1 MRGRPPKR
9 KNERFK
15 APTYS
20 NGDTKL
26 ELLTRTKRALTQSR
40 EKWSDKTAERMK
52 ILFQEEPGSGYSDRF
67 QTMILCF
74 LYRERNSLG
83 VIPFLSLKARLKLDM
98 LLNPHL

>member
-20 NGDTKL
+20 NVDTKL
-26 ELLTRTKRALTQSR
+26 ELLTRTKRALRQSR

-52 ILFQEEPGSGYSDRF
+52 ILFQEEPKLKEAYDIVNGLRS
-67 QTMILCF
+67 IF
-74 LYRERNSLG
+74 LAKLWTR
-83 VIPFLSLKARLKLDM
+83 RLRKSSCMTGMKRQQDVRYVK
-98 LLNPHL
+98 

>member
-9 KNERFK
+9 KNERSK

-40 EKWSDKTAERMK
+40 ERISELKDQNLQISTTRCKRLPVNSNAK
-52 ILFQEEPGSGYSDRF
+52 FHQE
-67 QTMILCF
+67 
-74 LYRERNSLG
+74 N
-83 VIPFLSLKARLKLDM
+83 
-98 LLNPHL
+98 N